1 VHPQLIKL
9 GLCDMV
15 KGLPPGPIFYSTA
28 IVRGKQA
35 NPVERAQSAGAKV
48 GQWVRDYVGISDTN
62 VQPNHAWRHRFKTV
76 ARDSKMD
83 LEVRDAIQG
92 HEDGR
97 AASDYGEVS
106 VKAMWEAIQ
115 SLPSFDIRVAP

>member
-1 VHPQLIKL
+1 
-9 GLCDMV
+9 M
-15 KGLPPGPIFYSTA
+15 
-28 IVRGKQA
+28 
-35 NPVERAQSAGAKV
+35 
-48 GQWVRDYVGISDTN
+48 GQWVREFVGITDPN

-76 ARDSKMD
+76 ARDSNMD

-106 VKAMWEAIQ
+106 VKAMWEAVNA
-115 SLPSFDIRVAP
+115 LPPYKVGKV